1 MCHPHTS
8 LSGSEKEM
16 SGGNYKK
23 TTESTSYAVL
33 GLGASV
39 GSQEKDF
46 NTENAEAGAPFEA
59 QGTKRSR
66 RRQSL
71 AA

>member
-8 LSGSEKEM
+8 LRGSEEEM

-39 GSQEKDF
+39 GIQEKDF
-46 NTENAEAGAPFEA
+46 NTENAEAGV
-59 QGTKRSR
+59 
-66 RRQSL
+66 
-71 AA
+71 